1 MEGPMEGRS
10 SCTTHPKRK
19 IGPAAATSDTR
30 LLPPNETE
38 RQEQQP
44 QFFLIWSLKSFQ
56 THQKYVGFFYVV
68 SICLS
73 SW

>member
-44 QFFLIWSLKSFQ
+44 QFFLI
-56 THQKYVGFFYVV
+56 
-68 SICLS
+68 
-73 SW
+73 